1 MVVNPKKI
9 KEDSIMA
16 LRINTNVAAI
26 NAHRQLLGTE
36 QRMGLNMEKLSSGYR
51 INRASD
57 DAAGLSVANRLRVEV
72 RSLTVASRNVSEGK
86 SMLNVAEGAANQ
98 IEGILERLKELAT
111 QSASDNAAQDRDKI
125 NAEATAL
132 KAEINRI
139 ANDTKYQG
147 SNLVTGTF
155 GATSD
160 WDGTSAVGV
169 DADGINIGG
178 ASAGTHTFTADAS
191 GITLANAA
199 TGVSQLIAAADIADG
214 AQTLNFSALGVSVT
228 TNGDFVAGD
237 FTLNGDTVAVTA
249 GNGTFQ
255 VGSGDS
261 TSQDIINVSLGNLTT
276 AAAGLNIDSLDLSTR
291 ANAVTALTSVDN
303 AIDAIGTTLGNMGAA
318 MNRMDYTYNNLQV
331 SIENFSASESVIR
344 DVDMASEMVSFTK
357 NQILLQAGTA
367 MLAQANMSSQGVLSL
382 MG

>member
-1 MVVNPKKI
+1 
-9 KEDSIMA
+9 MA

-72 RSLTVASRNVSEGK
+72 RSLTVASRNVSEAK
-86 SMLNVAEGAANQ
+86 AMLNVAEGASNQ

-111 QSASDNAAQDRDKI
+111 QSASDNAALDRDKI

-147 SNLVTGTF
+147 TNLVTGTF

-160 WDGTSAVGV
+160 WDGTTAVGV

-178 ASAGTHTFTADAS
+178 ASAGVHTFTADAT

-199 TGVSQLIAAADIADG
+199 TGVSQFIATADIADG
-214 AQTLNFSALGVSVT
+214 AQTLNFSAMGVTVT
-228 TNGDFVAGD
+228 TNQDFVEGD
-237 FTLNGDTVAVTA
+237 FTLNADTVTVTA
-249 GNGTFQ
+249 GDGVFQ
-255 VGSGDS
+255 VGSGG
-261 TSQDIINVSLGNLTT
+261 TALQDTISVSLGDLTT
-276 AAAGLNIDSLDLSTR
+276 AGLTLDALDLSDRTG
-291 ANAVTALTSVDN
+291 AVAALGLVDN

-318 MNRMDYTYNNLQV
+318 MNRMDYTYNNLQI
-331 SIENFSASESVIR
+331 SIENFSASQSVIR
-344 DVDMASEMVSFTK
+344 DLDMAAEMVSFTK